1 MTVRAGQ
8 NLDRADHVDPDFR
21 RFPEADAAAE
31 GADRR
36 RGRDAAGFDVRGE
49 SDAAKLALCGRGGLA
64 HRQAFVV
71 GLRKRLIEG
80 SRKVAGVIVHQNRSL
95 VRKSLDEVCAAEL
108 GGVAPRLTRR
118 DLNQTLDH
126 ESRLRAAGA
135 AIGVD
140 RRGVGVDPVDLA
152 VDIGDPVLSRQQR
165 RVEIRRHGG
174 SERRE
179 IGAEIGGRVD
189 AEPCYL
195 TAGVQREFAVR
206 NVVAPM
212 RVGEKRL
219 GAIGGPFHRPV
230 DLLGRPDADGF
241 VGVDED
247 LRAEAAADVG
257 RDDPQLVLGRKT
269 DECRQDHPRNV
280 RVLARRIKRHRVRA
294 GIVVADARRAAPSHS
309 GSGGC

>member
-1 MTVRAGQ
+1 MALAVTVRAGQ

-21 RFPEADAAAE
+21 PFPKARPPPE

-49 SDAAKLALCGRGGLA
+49 SDAAKLALSRGSGFPRWQTL
-64 HRQAFVV
+64 VV
-71 GLRKRLIEG
+71 GERQRFIEG

-118 DLNQTLDH
+118 YLNQTLDH

-140 RRGVGVDPVDLA
+140 RRSVGVDSVDLA

-165 RVEIRRHGG
+165 RVEIRWHGG

-179 IGAEIGGRVD
+179 IGTEIGGRVD

-195 TAGVQREFAVR
+195 TAGVQCEFALR
-206 NVVAPM
+206 TVAAPV

-219 GAIGGPFHRPV
+219 VAIGGPFPRPF
-230 DLLGRPDADGF
+230 DLFARPYADGF
-241 VGVDED
+241 VCINEN
-247 LRAEAAADVG
+247 L
-257 RDDPQLVLGRKT
+257 
-269 DECRQDHPRNV
+269 
-280 RVLARRIKRHRVRA
+280 
-294 GIVVADARRAAPSHS
+294 
-309 GSGGC
+309 